1 MNEDIE
7 VGDIISK
14 MYGYSMTAYKF
25 YRVERITGRSMFLQ
39 EIGKTIV
46 DGDYMTPKIIPNPKE
61 LKGDVIRKSLNSY
74 VGNKWDG
81 KPLQEDCWD

>member
-1 MNEDIE
+1 MNEDIK

-14 MYGYSMTAYKF
+14 MYGYSMTVYKF

-46 DGDYMTPKIIPNPKE
+46 DGDYMTPKVIPNPKE
-61 LKGDVIRKSLNSY
+61 LKGDVIRKSLNTY
-74 VGNKWDG
+74 VGNKWYG
-81 KPLQEDCWD
+81 KPLQEDRWD